1 MDTILVTGGCG
12 FIGSNF
18 VRALLA
24 GGHCVINLD
33 LMTYSASPL
42 TLAELEAH
50 PNHHF
55 VRGSI
60 ADRRLVSELLE
71 RHRPRA
77 LVDLAAE
84 THVDRSIDEPAPFL
98 ATNVTG
104 MYELLEACRHHCARL
119 PPPERA
125 RFRLLHVSTDEVFG
139 PAAPG
144 TSAAEDAR
152 FNPRSPYS
160 ASKAAAE
167 HLVRAWHATYGLPVI
182 VTNCSNNYGPYQFPE
197 KLIPHSIIRALSGEE
212 LPLYGDGLQERNWL
226 HVADHVRALELVLQR
241 GAPGESYH
249 IAGIGECTNLEMVRR
264 ICRILDGTA
273 PRGDGRSHAA
283 AIRHVADRP
292 GHDRRYALDA
302 RKVEAE
308 LGFRATTGL
317 DEGLRSTVAWYLRNR
332 AWWSDL
338 VSRGYAL
345 DRIGLGTAERAA
357 RR

>member
-1 MDTILVTGGCG
+1 MDTIMVTGGCG

-24 GGHCVINLD
+24 GGHRVVNLD
-33 LMTYSASPL
+33 LMTYAASPL
-42 TLAELEAH
+42 TLAELEKH
-50 PNHHF
+50 PNHLF

-60 ADRRLVSELLE
+60 GDRRLVAALLSE
-71 RHRPRA
+71 HRPRA
-77 LVDLAAE
+77 LVNLAAA
-84 THVDRSIDEPAPFL
+84 THVDRSIDDPASFL
-98 ATNVTG
+98 AANIVG
-104 MYELLEACRHHCARL
+104 VHELLEASREHWSAL
-119 PPPERA
+119 PAPERS
-125 RFRLLHVSTDEVFG
+125 RFRLLHVSTDEVYG
-139 PAAPG
+139 PAEPG

-182 VTNCSNNYGPYQFPE
+182 VTNCTNNYGPCQFPE
-197 KLIPHSIIRALSGEE
+197 KLIPHTIIRALSGEE

-226 HVADHVRALELVLQR
+226 HVADHVRALELALHR
-241 GAPGESYH
+241 GATGESYH
-249 IAGIGECTNLEMVRR
+249 IAGTGECTNLEMVRR
-264 ICRILDGTA
+264 ICRILDDTA

-302 RKVEAE
+302 RKIEAE

-332 AWWSDL
+332 AWWPDL
-338 VSRGYAL
+338 LSRGYAL
-345 DRIGLGTAERAA
+345 DRIGLGTAERVA